1 MRRFLFGA
9 LIVLLAGAIHLD
21 WHFARPAHHRLSLG
35 WGQHWLFAAT
45 AFALVGWVVART
57 WPEDVWRRGTVIVAL
72 AVVLAQGLEPMGEVA
87 LAQHRLGYP
96 DDPARWTAFLVCLA
110 AGVPAYLA
118 ALWWCRPRRDAH
130 SARSPAPAV

>member
-1 MRRFLFGA
+1 MIRRFLFGA

-57 WPEDVWRRGTVIVAL
+57 WPEDVWRRGTVIAAL
-72 AVVLAQGLEPMGEVA
+72 AIVLAQGLEPMGEVA
-87 LAQHRLGYP
+87 LALHRLGYP
-96 DDPARWTAFLVCLA
+96 DDPARWTAFFVCLA

-118 ALWWCRPRRDAH
+118 ALWWCRPRR
-130 SARSPAPAV
+130 